1 MHFMPEADK
10 PLVWLQGEVKTP
22 PFSKEARVEAGVL
35 LRRLQRG
42 ETLSLPASRPMPTI
56 GRRCHELRIQDAQ
69 VTWRIIYRLD
79 SDAIVIGNV
88 FAKKTSA
95 TPKTI
100 IESCQKRIRQYDEI
114 ARGHKYEENE
124 ARTTG
129 SKGQANRFRC

>member
-1 MHFMPEADK
+1 MDFMPEADK

-22 PFSKEARVEAGVL
+22 PFSREARVEAGVL

-79 SDAIVIGNV
+79 TDAIMIVEV
-88 FAKKTSA
+88 FAKKTST
-95 TPKTI
+95 TPKMI
-100 IESCQKRIRQYDEI
+100 IKSCQRRIRQYDDV
-114 ARGHKYEENE
+114 AGGHK
-124 ARTTG
+124 
-129 SKGQANRFRC
+129 S